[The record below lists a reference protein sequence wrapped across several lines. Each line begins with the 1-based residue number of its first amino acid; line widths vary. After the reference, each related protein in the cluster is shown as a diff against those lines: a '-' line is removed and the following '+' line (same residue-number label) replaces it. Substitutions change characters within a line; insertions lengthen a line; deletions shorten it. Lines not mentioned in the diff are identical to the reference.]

1 MFRCAVF
8 VHISQNNE
16 CIRWFSHNSVE
27 LQLICEVNWFNSIQ
41 QTSKI
46 LWWPLH
52 AMHLN
57 KHLKQLQ
64 NSEQYEWR
72 VNMRSLIG
80 VFFIQPYKR
89 AIKQSE
95 VGLACNVKNEN
106 WTKQESTLKCTIK
119 DKIIYQK
126 MKRKKNIRYILHT

>member
-1 MFRCAVF
+1 
-8 VHISQNNE
+8 
-16 CIRWFSHNSVE
+16 
-27 LQLICEVNWFNSIQ
+27 
-41 QTSKI
+41 
-46 LWWPLH
+46 
-52 AMHLN
+52 MHLN

-95 VGLACNVKNEN
+95 VGFASNVKNEN
-106 WTKQESTLKCTIK
+106 
-119 DKIIYQK
+119 
-126 MKRKKNIRYILHT
+126 